1 MLTGIETGLI
11 QNGQKRVVG
20 KLKQVLRDKK
30 EGRYRFLFENG
41 SVLLI
46 RENTLFYHTLL
57 RYEDDR
63 VFLEFT
69 SREYLFSLLAYS
81 LYETYGLPLE
91 FTVDEAMEFG
101 IPVDEAG
108 FEYLKELGR
117 SRSHETF
124 NNKDAFSTLRGG

>member
-1 MLTGIETGLI
+1 MLTGIEMGLI

-20 KLKQVLRDKK
+20 KLKQVVLDKK

-41 SVLLI
+41 SVLFV

-57 RYEDDR
+57 RYEDGC

-91 FTVDEAMEFG
+91 FTV
-101 IPVDEAG
+101 
-108 FEYLKELGR
+108 
-117 SRSHETF
+117 
-124 NNKDAFSTLRGG
+124 

>member
-1 MLTGIETGLI
+1 MLKGIETGLI
-11 QNGQKRVVG
+11 QNGQKRVIG

-41 SVLLI
+41 SVLLV
-46 RENTLFYHTLL
+46 RENILFYHTLL
-57 RYEDDR
+57 IYEDGN
-63 VFLEFT
+63 VFLEFS
-69 SREYLFSLLAYS
+69 SRKYLFSLLAYS

-108 FEYLKELGR
+108 FEYLKEIGR

-124 NNKDAFSTLRGG
+124 NNKNAFSTLKGV